1 MQRLDHPFF
10 SIVTPV
16 YNTPLDV
23 LQDTIASVRAQQF
36 EDFEWI
42 LVDDNSP
49 DERVREILRA
59 AAHADSRLRVIERPE
74 NGHIVRASNDG
85 LAAARG
91 EFVALL
97 DHDDL
102 LVPRSL
108 LRVAEELSA
117 ADDIDYLYTDENKVD
132 STGRF
137 FDLFEKPVWSP
148 ERLYGHMYT
157 CHMSVFRRSLLEAVG
172 GFREGFEGSQD
183 YDLVLRATE
192 KARRIH
198 HIPEVLYHWR
208 AVPGSAATDATAK
221 PYAYVAAQKA
231 IQESLDR
238 RGDTARVSMLEK
250 YPGNYRL
257 TRSLSPDRRVSIVI
271 PTIGKEELIWGIRR
285 PLVVAAVRS
294 ALARTEHENVEVVV
308 VYDEPTP
315 ARTLDRLRQV
325 AGDRLVLVPYRKPF
339 NYSEKINLGVI
350 ASTGDRVV
358 MLNDDTEIRSD
369 GWLEQLVAPLE
380 AGDVGMTG
388 AKMYFSDGTIQHAGI
403 AVREGRYHHPYRG
416 ATPDVPGEM
425 CDLMLNREVTGV
437 TAACAALR
445 REVFDEVG
453 GLSEVL
459 PNNYNDVDLSNKL
472 GYLGYRIIWVANCE
486 LYHFESLSRRPSVSG
501 PEYDIIEERWG
512 QQIRDP
518 YLVRG

>member
-1 MQRLDHPFF
+1 MQPARPPFF

-23 LQDTIASVRAQQF
+23 LEDTIASVETQTFQ
-36 EDFEWI
+36 DWEWL

-49 DERVREILRA
+49 DERVRHVLRSA
-59 AAHADSRLRVIERPE
+59 AQRDARLTVIERPD
-74 NGHIVRASNDG
+74 NGHIVKASNDG
-85 LAAARG
+85 LAVAQG
-91 EFVALL
+91 EFVVLL

-102 LVPRSL
+102 LVPQALQRAADELRS
-108 LRVAEELSA
+108 
-117 ADDIDYLYTDENKVD
+117 ADDIDYLYTDENKLDD
-132 STGRF
+132 SGRF

-148 ERLYGHMYT
+148 ERFSGHMYT
-157 CHMSVFRRSLLEAVG
+157 CHMSVFRRTLLQTVG
-172 GFREGFEGSQD
+172 GFREGYDGSQD
-183 YDLVLRATE
+183 YDLVLRVTE

-231 IQESLDR
+231 IQESLVR
-238 RGDTARVSMLEK
+238 RGDSAQVSMLDR

-257 TRSLSPDRRVSIVI
+257 TRSLPPSRRVSIVI
-271 PTIGKEELIWGIRR
+271 PTMGKEDLIWGVRR
-285 PLVVAAVRS
+285 PLVVEAVRS
-294 ALARTEHENVEVVV
+294 AIRRTRHDNLEIVV
-308 VYDEPTP
+308 VYDQPTP
-315 ARTLDRLRQV
+315 DETLEALREIG
-325 AGDRLVLVPYRKPF
+325 GDRLVLVHYRKQF
-339 NYSEKINLGVI
+339 NYSEKMNLGVI

-358 MLNDDTEIRSD
+358 LLNDDTEVRSD

-380 AGDVGMTG
+380 MSDVGMTG

-403 AVREGRYHHPYRG
+403 AVRDGRYHHPYRG
-416 ATPDVPGEM
+416 ATPEVPGEM

-445 REVFDEVG
+445 REVFDEAG
-453 GLSEVL
+453 GLSELL

-472 GYLGYRIIWVANCE
+472 RFLGYRIIWVANCE
-486 LYHFESLSRRPSVSG
+486 LYHFESRSRHTDVYG
-501 PEYDIIEERWG
+501 PEYELIEERWG
-512 QQIRDP
+512 HQVRDD